1 MSFCLL
7 QTTKELPAL
16 NTKHSTD
23 IAPRVPTPFESSSVK
38 KHTQKFGFIFY
49 FYDTVL
55 AKLVKFCFLDKNW
68 TKEESVK

>member
-38 KHTQKFGFIFY
+38 KHARFFFFDG
-49 FYDTVL
+49 TVV
-55 AKLVKFCFLDKNW
+55 AQLVKFRFLDKNW